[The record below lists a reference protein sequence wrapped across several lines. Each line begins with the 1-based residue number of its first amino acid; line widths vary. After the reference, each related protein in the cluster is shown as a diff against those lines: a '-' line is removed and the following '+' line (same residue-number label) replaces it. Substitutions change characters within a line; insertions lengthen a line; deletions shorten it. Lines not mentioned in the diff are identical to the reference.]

1 MPTQLKGSH
10 YFAKQSFAELNIRE
24 YTVRRSSRAPAQH
37 CPPHNAGVAELVDA
51 PDSKSGF
58 FGSGGSIPPLGTILE
73 LADNMKF
80 CPECGGTVSHRIPKA
95 DNRERAICDDC
106 DTVHYK
112 NPIIVVGCVVE
123 SEGKILLCKRSIEP
137 RYGYWTIPAGFME
150 LGETL
155 AGGAARETLEEACA
169 TIEIGH
175 QFASVDVVDAGQV
188 HVFFTGKLVGGF
200 GVGEESLDTRLY
212 SEDEIPWDD
221 LAFHSGRFALQK
233 YFEDRG
239 ENNGVHF
246 HELRRSNS

>member
-1 MPTQLKGSH
+1 MILWIP
-10 YFAKQSFAELNIRE
+10 
-24 YTVRRSSRAPAQH
+24 VRSSI
-37 CPPHNAGVAELVDA
+37 
-51 PDSKSGF
+51 F
-58 FGSGGSIPPLGTILE
+58 PPLGTILE
-73 LADNMKF
+73 LTDNMKF
-80 CPECGGTVSHRIPKA
+80 CPNCGGSISRRIPEN

-169 TIEIGH
+169 TVEIGH

-188 HVFFTGKLVGGF
+188 HVFFTGKLIGGY
-200 GVGEESLDTRLY
+200 GVGEESLDTQLY
-212 SEDEIPWDD
+212 SEDEIPWDE
-221 LAFHSGRFALQK
+221 LAFHSGRFALQQ

-246 HELRRSNS
+246 HELRHSSS